1 MVEPI
6 RPVGRDDAIPPV
18 SPVVRR
24 RRDRD
29 EPDEERER
37 DSRERPE
44 PPRRRPDDGEHL
56 IDVEA

>member
-6 RPVGRDDAIPPV
+6 RPVGRDNAIPPV

-44 PPRRRPDDGEHL
+44 PPPRRPDDGEHL